1 MKKFLITTVLI
12 FLVAVNA
19 EAAKI
24 DAYREI
30 LLGNSYTIRYEN
42 LTPAPRVTNK
52 DRVELYGKSGLAVEE
67 NEYLVNRPKTGV
79 ITASGGD
86 RYEEVGSD
94 DLYMCR
100 LSKDG
105 EDFFFTKYQKRGKW
119 EYVGE
124 RKNRVVANDK
134 NYLAE
139 ILEGK
144 SFGDADMTHL
154 LNAILP
160 NDMKSAAQYSYRFIA
175 AGKIASGLD
184 YEDFRADS
192 GGVTEV
198 VRYYFDAGKL
208 VKIAAASYHRKAD
221 GKIDGRKC
229 IIKISEFSATPES
242 SLLKLPAELKDV
254 TRR

>member
-1 MKKFLITTVLI
+1 MKKLLIASALI
-12 FLVAVNA
+12 FFIASGA

-67 NEYLVNRPKTGV
+67 NEYLANRQKFGV
-79 ITASGGD
+79 ITADGGN

-94 DLYMCR
+94 DFYMCR

-105 EDFFFTKYQKRGKW
+105 EDFFFTKYKKRDKW
-119 EYVGE
+119 EYIGE

-160 NDMKSAAQYSYRFIA
+160 NEMKSAAQYSYRFIA

-192 GGVTEV
+192 NGVTEV
-198 VRYYFDAGKL
+198 VRYYFDADRL
-208 VKIAAASYHRKAD
+208 VKIAAASYYRKAD

-229 IIKISEFSATPES
+229 IIKISEFSATPER

-254 TRR
+254 TKR

>member
-1 MKKFLITTVLI
+1 MKKILIVGALI
-12 FLVAVNA
+12 FFTIAHA

-67 NEYLVNRPKTGV
+67 NEYLVNRPKFGV
-79 ITASGGD
+79 ITAEGGD

-94 DLYMCR
+94 DFYMCR
-100 LSKDG
+100 LSRGG
-105 EDFFFTKYQKRGKW
+105 EDFFFTKYKKRGKW

-160 NDMKSAAQYSYRFIA
+160 NEMKSAAQFSYRFIA

-192 GGVTEV
+192 NGVTEV

-208 VKIAAASYHRKAD
+208 VKIAAASYYRKAD

-229 IIKISEFSATPES
+229 IIKISEFSATPEK